1 MLGRRELLGGLAL
14 AEVALAGPVLGQGAA
29 PAEGG
34 AFGAPEAAFSSGGR
48 FGETFMAAL
57 REAERAGGGRLG
69 VAALD
74 TATRAWATWRGAE
87 RFPLASTFKLVLA
100 GAVLREVDEG
110 REDLERRV
118 PITAS
123 DLVDY
128 APVTEKR
135 VGPEGM
141 RVGELLE
148 AIMVWSDNAAA
159 NLLLPLVGG
168 PEGLTERAGDWG
180 DAGFRLDRRETALG
194 EGRPGDPRDT
204 TTPNFMLVSME
215 RLLVGNLLSAPLRG
229 LLNAWMIGCRT
240 GDTKIRTGLPQGWI
254 CGNRSGTAGFGTSND
269 VAAIWP
275 PGGRPILVAA
285 YLTESAAPLEVRD
298 AALAAVGRA
307 VTAT

>member
-1 MLGRRELLGGLAL
+1 MLGRRGLLGTLAL
-14 AEVALAGPVLGQGAA
+14 ADAVPVLAQESV
-29 PAEGG
+29 PAEAGE
-34 AFGAPEAAFSSGGR
+34 PEIAFSPGGR
-48 FGETFMAAL
+48 FNDAFMAAL

-69 VAALD
+69 VAVLD

-87 RFPLASTFKLVLA
+87 RFPLASTFKFVLA
-100 GAVLREVDEG
+100 GAVLAEVDAG

-118 PITAS
+118 PIAAS

-168 PEGLTERAGDWG
+168 PQGLTERAGNWG
-180 DAGFRLDRRETALG
+180 DSAFRLDRQETALG

-204 TTPNFMLVSME
+204 TTPAFMLVSLE

-229 LLNAWMIGCRT
+229 LLNAWMFGSRT
-240 GDTKIRTGLPQGWI
+240 GDAKIRAGLPPGWI
-254 CGNRSGTAGFGTSND
+254 CGDRSGAAGFGTSND
-269 VAAIWP
+269 VATIWP
-275 PGGRPILVAA
+275 PGGRPMLVAA
-285 YLTESAAPLEVRD
+285 YLTESSASAAERD

-307 VTAT
+307 VAGT